1 MNNQLS
7 FFPELDTKDRE
18 YVRDRSGRF
27 ASKEQLEYE
36 EAKRNAKYYKLMFE
50 AERRKLK
57 PLLKRLVSVERELNE
72 LKLKSKQK

>member
-7 FFPELDTKDRE
+7 FFPDPDIKDRE

-27 ASKEQLEYE
+27 ASKEQLEFE
-36 EAKRNAKYYKLMFE
+36 EAKRNATYYRLMYE

-57 PLLKRLVSVERELNE
+57 PILKRLVMVERELNE
-72 LKLKSKQK
+72 LKIKSNQV